1 MWDGLAGLFII
12 IKNGMKNIQLFS
24 VPGSIVDIIDLFSGN
39 LLKKKDQRV
48 VLTEN
53 I

>member
-24 VPGSIVDIIDLFSGN
+24 VPWFHC
-39 LLKKKDQRV
+39 
-48 VLTEN
+48 
-53 I
+53 